1 MKNANNRNLLELL
14 PQFYG
19 FNYELFDFKFDS
31 KIQNIKTSRVES
43 HVKISWKLFM
53 LSSSSSWLEACLP
66 IASHRYRV
74 PDNCSPSRPVRR
86 NFTAGILPL
95 PLPNI
100 GSHPWG
106 FQNGLQ
112 IFCHSSSPGLSH
124 SPWWALPRC
133 SLVEQQC
140 LSGDSVLC
148 HPEHMPAP
156 FQAHLSE
163 EWIQWATQV
172 CHASDGRRSEF
183 SLTSKEFSSTS
194 VLECVQ
200 SGEISFP

>member
-1 MKNANNRNLLELL
+1 MVDCGIGTHHFWLSNHGDASTIVIHKTPTFLLCRMRIL
-14 PQFYG
+14 
-19 FNYELFDFKFDS
+19 
-31 KIQNIKTSRVES
+31 RVNGTMRKS
-43 HVKISWKLFM
+43 
-53 LSSSSSWLEACLP
+53 SSSSSWLDACLP

-86 NFTAGILPL
+86 NFNAGILPL

-133 SLVEQQC
+133 SLVEHQC
-140 LSGDSVLC
+140 LSGYSVLC

-156 FQAHLSE
+156 FQAHLPE
-163 EWIQWATQV
+163 EWIQ
-172 CHASDGRRSEF
+172 
-183 SLTSKEFSSTS
+183 
-194 VLECVQ
+194 
-200 SGEISFP
+200 